1 MTSRPV
7 RGLAVCIAFVAILS
21 AFPPIV
27 ERLLPP
33 TGLTRSVFTQVGFR
47 GVPVDASTFDI
58 DLGFLDRDPTLPR
71 QNFSAR
77 WRGFFYVSDPQTIE
91 FFAGGNDEVELRV
104 DGEVLVT
111 RNLTEGMRTIGRRVS
126 LDAGAHEIA
135 VDYQQFGG
143 GMALNIQRA
152 LEEQPPAPFSPAE
165 LFGKRVDSWQV
176 LLLRTARWIRGIT
189 PYLWLGFAV
198 LFIGSVTAMNFS
210 TWRKTKAPKS
220 VREYVARL

>member
-1 MTSRPV
+1 MHLAAAVGTPVLAIFRTVAADTIPPLSPRSRIVRIDIHCSPCNLLRQPPTPASTACRLPGRHRDGRCASRGERNAGRVMTSRPA
-7 RGLAVCIAFVAILS
+7 RGLAVCAAFVSILS

-58 DLGFLDRDPTLPR
+58 NLGFLDQDPTLPR

-104 DGEVLVT
+104 DGEVLLT
-111 RNLTEGMRTIGRRVS
+111 RNLREGMRTLGRRVS
-126 LDAGAHEIA
+126 LDAGAP
-135 VDYQQFGG
+135 
-143 GMALNIQRA
+143 M
-152 LEEQPPAPFSPAE
+152 P
-165 LFGKRVDSWQV
+165 
-176 LLLRTARWIRGIT
+176 
-189 PYLWLGFAV
+189 
-198 LFIGSVTAMNFS
+198 S
-210 TWRKTKAPKS
+210 TISSSAAGWR
-220 VREYVARL
+220 